1 MNNIAFTSYN
11 SLTTHKSHC
20 KYYYKNPHF
29 IDEDLE
35 VQKDKVA
42 WSRSH
47 SWQITELFMLTI
59 EMNHLWWK
67 ESNVRWEGLKN
78 DCTGTDWTWWRGW
91 RCVPAGSQNPCGHT
105 SASRAYQGEEQG
117 EVPLLRGVFITDTV
131 STGLCRVTKSALGF
145 RQVYFC
151 F

>member
-59 EMNHLWWK
+59 EMNHL
-67 ESNVRWEGLKN
+67 
-78 DCTGTDWTWWRGW
+78 
-91 RCVPAGSQNPCGHT
+91 
-105 SASRAYQGEEQG
+105 
-117 EVPLLRGVFITDTV
+117 
-131 STGLCRVTKSALGF
+131 
-145 RQVYFC
+145 
-151 F
+151 